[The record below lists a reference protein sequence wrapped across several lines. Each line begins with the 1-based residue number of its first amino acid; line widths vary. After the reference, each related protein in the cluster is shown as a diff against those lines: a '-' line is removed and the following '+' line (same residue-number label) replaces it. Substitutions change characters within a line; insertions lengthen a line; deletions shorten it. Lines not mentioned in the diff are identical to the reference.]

1 MTPSGACLDLPGA
14 PPTSI
19 DPDGGR
25 GYGGAY
31 GSIPSHQYVNHPDP
45 VEREARIQRVLETN
59 AQGIMEETAARII
72 VFATTQS
79 PSQQL
84 ICFQP
89 EGGIYR
95 STGQE
100 ISFSNGAERESA
112 SMVPSEN
119 VTLRS
124 ARPPRTK
131 KNSGASRG
139 LMGANLR
146 KHNLALMQRSPA
158 TCQQAEDNQLSTP
171 ANGSRLRHGRRP
183 TDTSSQN
190 NVPVDQEVQ
199 QPRRGESRNHSS
211 QEDESRAHQQQT
223 PSRSRRN
230 RRTQDN
236 LREQVD
242 FHHLALDLP

>member
-1 MTPSGACLDLPGA
+1 MEELIEA
-14 PPTSI
+14 
-19 DPDGGR
+19 
-25 GYGGAY
+25 
-31 GSIPSHQYVNHPDP
+31 SHQYVNHPDP
-45 VEREARIQRVLETN
+45 IEREAHIQRVLETN

-72 VFATTQS
+72 VSATTQS
-79 PSQQL
+79 PAQQL

-89 EGGIYR
+89 EGRIYR

-131 KNSGASRG
+131 KNSGASRC

-146 KHNLALMQRSPA
+146 KHNLTLMQRSPA
-158 TCQQAEDNQLSTP
+158 TRQQAEDNQLSTP

-190 NVPVDQEVQ
+190 NVPVDQES
-199 QPRRGESRNHSS
+199 GGGGLALFWS
-211 QEDESRAHQQQT
+211 QEVTVSILAQSHNYLDTLVTFKGLSATFSTSLLTRCLNKLT
-223 PSRSRRN
+223 
-230 RRTQDN
+230 TT
-236 LREQVD
+236 EQRCLNAEQANEVYI
-242 FHHLALDLP
+242 LPFNFSGNGV